1 MSLFDICQWI
11 QDSSIGTGIRESTYV
26 FPLIEATHVL
36 GLAVSVGTIA
46 IVDLRLIGA
55 TMTKEP
61 VTDVI
66 EQLQPWTLSGFV
78 VDVPQRR
85 SSCSGRK
92 QPGCIPATAT
102 GPSSCF
108 LFLLGVNA
116 LLFHTTIYKS
126 VDKWNNDAIT
136 PFRARMAGWIGI
148 TFWAVVIFMGRW
160 TAYNLK

>member
-1 MSLFDICQWI
+1 MSIFEICQWI
-11 QDSSIGTGIRESTYV
+11 QDSSVGTGIRESTYV
-26 FPLIEATHVL
+26 FPLIEASHVL

-55 TMTKEP
+55 ALTKEP

-78 VDVPQRR
+78 LQFI
-85 SSCSGRK
+85 SG
-92 QPGCIPATAT
+92 G
-102 GPSSCF
+102 F
-108 LFLLGVNA
+108 LFWSEAARLYPSYSYRAKFIFMFFLGVNA

-126 VDKWNNDAIT
+126 VDKWNHAAAT

-148 TFWAVVIFMGRW
+148 TFWAAVIFFGRW

>member
-1 MSLFDICQWI
+1 MSLFEICQWI

-26 FPLIEATHVL
+26 FPLVEATHVL
-36 GLAVSVGTIA
+36 GLAMSVGTIA

-55 TMTKEP
+55 ALTKEP

-66 EQLQPWTLSGFV
+66 EQLQPWTLWGFV
-78 VDVPQRR
+78 VQFI
-85 SSCSGRK
+85 SGGFLFWSEAARLY
-92 QPGCIPATAT
+92 
-102 GPSSCF
+102 PSYSYRAKF
-108 LFLLGVNA
+108 VLIFLLGINA

-126 VDKWNNDAIT
+126 VDKWNADALT

-148 TFWAVVIFMGRW
+148 TFWAGVIFFGRW